1 MLQIPVFALRLLAPA
16 FCLLLFWASLPVRAA
31 PPDESLR
38 LVLLLVVDQLRSDR
52 LDAALP
58 GALGRLA
65 REGRLYSDAVVDH
78 AVTDTCPG
86 HASVI
91 TGRYPSAAGIPGNDF
106 IDRETGAPTY
116 CVSDPAEDA
125 RVFGSD
131 VGRSPRN
138 LRATTLG
145 DWMKQARPGTRVFS
159 ISGKDRAAIVL
170 GGQNADAAYW
180 FNRSGQVG
188 FTTSRYY
195 AAELAPWI
203 PAFNSSLFDGMP
215 ETWTHEV
222 VSGVPAARPDD
233 FPGESTEYKRTSG
246 HPLLDRDPEK
256 LAGYLYRTPYLDQIT
271 LAFAAELVEREGLG
285 RGPGPDLLALSLSAV
300 DTVGHQYG
308 PYSHESRDTLLRL
321 DRELDRFMDS
331 VRSRWGEDSMLVV
344 LTSDH
349 GVLPLPEWLRSVG
362 GLECPDESGRPRL
375 RMLML
380 RLHWK
385 LHVQLDGFFSLPRRW
400 VVQAGP
406 YIAVRRSVAKQAGIP
421 VEDVVALVKSQL
433 EGIPSIERLW
443 TAEEIRDEQGEL
455 PELYRHSFVADRS
468 GDLVLQPE
476 ATCLISRYAEGTTH
490 GTPYEYDRR
499 VPLLFWGS
507 GIERGSV
514 AGRAA
519 TIDIA
524 PTLARRLGI
533 APPSDVDGRSL
544 FEGPR

>member
-1 MLQIPVFALRLLAPA
+1 MLAPA
-16 FCLLLFWASLPVRAA
+16 FCLPLLWVGLSARAA

-38 LVLLLVVDQLRSDR
+38 LVLLLVVDQLRPDR

-65 REGRLYSDAVVDH
+65 REGRAYRDAVVDH

-91 TGRYPSAAGIPGNDF
+91 TGRHPSAAGIPGNDF

-116 CVSDPAEDA
+116 CVADPADDA
-125 RVFGSD
+125 RVFGSHG
-131 VGRSPRN
+131 GRSPRN

-145 DWMKQARPGTRVFS
+145 DWMKQTRPGTRVFS
-159 ISGKDRAAIVL
+159 VAGKDRAAIVL
-170 GGQNADAAYW
+170 GGQNPDAAYW

-195 AAELAPWI
+195 GAELAPWI
-203 PAFNSSLFDGMP
+203 VAFNSALFDGMP

-222 VSGVPAARPDD
+222 ASGVPAARPDD
-233 FPGESTEYKRTSG
+233 FPGESTDYERTSG
-246 HPLLDRDPEK
+246 HPLLDGDPEK
-256 LAGYLYRTPYLDQIT
+256 LAKNLYHTPYLDQIT

-285 RGPGPDLLALSLSAV
+285 RGPGPDLLALSLSSV

-308 PYSHESRDTLLRL
+308 PYSHESRDTVLRL
-321 DRELDRFMDS
+321 DRELDRFMGPL
-331 VRSRWGEDSMLVV
+331 RSRWGEEGILVA

-349 GVLPLPEWLRSVG
+349 GVLPLPEWLRSTG

-380 RLHWK
+380 RLLWK

-400 VVQAGP
+400 LVQAGP
-406 YIAVRRSVAKQAGIP
+406 YIAVPRSVAEEAGIP
-421 VEDVVALVKSQL
+421 VEDVVALVESQL
-433 EGIPSIERLW
+433 ERVPSIARAW
-443 TAEEIRDEQGEL
+443 TAEEIRDEEGEL
-455 PELYRHSFVADRS
+455 AELYRHSFVADRS
-468 GDLVLQPE
+468 GDLVVQPE
-476 ATCLISRYAEGTTH
+476 PTCLISRYVEGTTH
-490 GTPYEYDRR
+490 GTPYAYDRR

-507 GIERGSV
+507 GVEAGSV

-533 APPSDVDGRSL
+533 APPADLDGRSL
-544 FEGPR
+544 FDGPR